1 MITRKSIDEVMLATR
16 IEEVVGDFVALKR
29 RGSNMIGL
37 CPFHNEKTPSFNV
50 SPSKGIF
57 KCFGCGQA
65 GDSLKF
71 VMELE
76 KLSYP
81 EAIRYLARKY
91 SVNLEEN
98 EQNSEQKLE
107 QMERES
113 MHLVNEWAAQF
124 FREQMHETEDG
135 RAVALSYFR
144 ERGFK
149 EETIELFALG
159 YHPPQA
165 GILFTS
171 AIKAG
176 YNPEFLIKT
185 GLVIEKDGQHFD
197 RFRARVMFPIRSVAG
212 KVIGFGG
219 RILEKDK
226 KTAKYLNS
234 PESEIYHKSSVL
246 YGLFEARKAISKEDR
261 AILVEGY
268 TDVISLH
275 QAGIE
280 NVVASSGTSLTTDQI
295 KLIRR
300 YTSNI
305 TMIYDGDAAGMKAT
319 FRGLDM
325 LLEQGLN
332 VKIVTLPEGEDPDSF
347 AKSNTSTFLKSF
359 LDEQAADFINYKTS
373 VLRAE
378 ASGDPL
384 KTAGMIK
391 EVVQSVSLIP
401 DLVLRSVYIKE
412 TASRLDTDEQT
423 LISEM
428 NRLIRERMQ
437 KLPENPPQIEEQPLP
452 DSSAERPVHVVF
464 TDTGSL
470 AQEADLVRILIL
482 YGNEPVAFTEQD
494 ENGNPE
500 EHVYRVGDIILHELI
515 GDELLP
521 ESEFNRQIFDAFVHH
536 SEDAETFPNEQY
548 FLHHPNRELAEYVI
562 HLTSTPYELSK
573 NWLDKHQIFVSTEV
587 HTTRK
592 MVMSSLYS
600 YKLRRVKKLLEHMS
614 TRLENNLP
622 DEELFSA
629 LEQMKG
635 LQAAKIEI
643 ARQLSYVI
651 I

>member
-50 SPSKGIF
+50 SPAKGIF

-91 SVNLEEN
+91 SVNLEET
-98 EQNSEQKLE
+98 EQNIEQKQE
-107 QMERES
+107 QMDRDS
-113 MHLVNEWAAQF
+113 MHLVNEWATEF
-124 FREQMHETEDG
+124 FQKQMRETEEG
-135 RAVALSYFR
+135 RTIALSYFH

-149 EETIELFALG
+149 DEIIELFALG

-165 GILFTS
+165 GIFYSS
-171 AIKAG
+171 AVKAG
-176 YNPEFLIKT
+176 YNPEFLVKT
-185 GLVIEKDGQHFD
+185 GLVIENEGQFYD
-197 RFRARVMFPIRSVAG
+197 RFKARVMFPIRSVSG

-219 RILEKDK
+219 RILDKDK

-246 YGLFEARKAISKEDR
+246 YGLFEARKAISKEDC

-275 QAGIE
+275 QSGIE
-280 NVVASSGTSLTTDQI
+280 NVVASSGTSLTNDQI

-300 YTSNI
+300 YTNNI

-325 LLEQGLN
+325 LLEQGMN

-347 AKSNTSTFLKSF
+347 AKRNTSAFLKSF
-359 LDEQAADFINYKTS
+359 LNEQAADFIKYKTS
-373 VLRAE
+373 VLSAE
-378 ASGDPL
+378 AAGDPL

-428 NRLIRERMQ
+428 NRVIRERMQ
-437 KLPENPPQIEEQPLP
+437 RLPERPLQPEEVAAPEP
-452 DSSAERPVHVVF
+452 SAERPEKAKLIEN
-464 TDTGSL
+464 GAY
-470 AQEADLVRILIL
+470 AQEADLVRILVL
-482 YGNEPVAFTEQD
+482 YGNEPVAFKEQD

-500 EHVYRVGDIILHELI
+500 EHVYRVGDIIVHELI
-515 GDELLP
+515 ADELLP
-521 ESEFNRQIFDAFVHH
+521 EADFNRQIFNAFALLP
-536 SEDAETFPNEQY
+536 EDAEAFPDEQF
-548 FLHHPNRELAEYVI
+548 FLHHSNRELAEYVI
-562 HLTSTPYELSK
+562 HLTSSPYELSK
-573 NWLDKHQIFVSTEV
+573 NWLDKHQIFVSTEL

-600 YKLRRVKKLLEHMS
+600 YKLRRVKKLLDQMNS
-614 TRLENNLP
+614 KLEGDLS
-622 DEELFSA
+622 DDELFSA
-629 LEQMKG
+629 LEQIKG

-651 I
+651 V